1 MRQIMAGRNHL
12 YIPGPTNVPNEV
24 LNAMHVAMEDHR
36 SPIFPQLLTPLLQD
50 LKKIFQTETGQA
62 FIFPATG
69 TAGWEIAL
77 TNVLNP
83 GDKVLIYRFGQ
94 FSHLW
99 AEMAKRLGFDVEIHN
114 EPWGCGI
121 PLDKLEARL
130 KEDKNH
136 EIKAFLATHN
146 ETATGVTSDIGG
158 VRKAL
163 DAAGHPAFLFVDGV
177 SAIAS
182 IDFRMDDW
190 GVDGAI
196 SGSQKGFMLPAG
208 GAFVAFS
215 QKALAALETSTYPRC
230 FLDLKDQ
237 MTNNANGYTPYTP
250 NLPLL
255 YGLRKALDLLLE
267 EGLENVFARHYRL
280 AEGTRKAVAAWG
292 MKQCAQAGFASNTV
306 TAVVVPEDKDARTV
320 ISTAFSKYNIS
331 LGAGLSEVAG
341 KVFRIGHVGDMNDV
355 SMLGA
360 IAGVEM
366 ALLDNDFDIVPGSG
380 VAAAIEYYRATA
392 K

>member
-1 MRQIMAGRNHL
+1 MAGRNHL

-24 LNAMHVAMEDHR
+24 LNAMHIAMEDHR
-36 SPIFPQLLTPLLQD
+36 SPIFPKLLTPLLQD
-50 LKKIFQTETGQA
+50 LKKIFRTETGQA

-77 TNVLNP
+77 SNCLNP

-99 AEMAKRLGFDVEIHN
+99 AEMAKRLGFDVEIHQV
-114 EPWGCGI
+114 EWGKGI
-121 PLDKLEARL
+121 PLDHLEARL

-146 ETATGVTSDIGG
+146 ETATGVTSDIAG
-158 VRKAL
+158 VRRAM
-163 DAAGHPAFLFVDGV
+163 AAANHPALMFVDGV
-177 SAIAS
+177 SSIAS
-182 IDFRMDDW
+182 IDFRMDEW

-215 QKALAALETSTYPRC
+215 QKSLKAAETSTYPRC
-230 FLDLKDQ
+230 FLDLRDQ
-237 MTNNANGYTPYTP
+237 MNANKDGYTPYTP

-267 EGLENVFARHYRL
+267 EGLDNVYARHYRL

-292 MKQCAQAGFASNTV
+292 MKQCAYLGFESNTV
-306 TAVVVPEDKDARTV
+306 TAVMVPEGKDARHV

-331 LGAGLSEVAG
+331 LGAGLSELAG
-341 KVFRIGHVGDMNDV
+341 KAFRIGHVGDMNDV

-366 ALLDNDFDIVPGSG
+366 ALLDNGFDIKPGSG
-380 VAAAIEYYRATA
+380 VAAAIEYYRKRA

>member
-1 MRQIMAGRNHL
+1 MAGRNHL
-12 YIPGPTNVPNEV
+12 YIPGPTNIPNEV
-24 LNAMHVAMEDHR
+24 LNAMHIAMEDHR

-50 LKKIFQTETGQA
+50 LKKIFRTETGQA

-77 TNVLNP
+77 TNTLNP

-99 AEMAKRLGFDVEIHN
+99 AELAKRLGFDVEIHQ
-114 EPWGCGI
+114 ETWGKGM

-130 KEDKNH
+130 KEDTGH
-136 EIKAFLATHN
+136 EIKAVLATHN
-146 ETATGVTSDIGG
+146 ETATGVTSDIAG
-158 VRKAL
+158 VRKAM
-163 DAAGHPAFLFVDGV
+163 DAAKHPALMFVDGV
-177 SAIAS
+177 SSIAS
-182 IDFRMDDW
+182 IDFRMDEW

-208 GAFVAFS
+208 GAFLAFS
-215 QKALAALETSTYPRC
+215 QKALKATETSTYPRC
-230 FLDLKDQ
+230 FLDLQDQ
-237 MTNNANGYTPYTP
+237 MNTNKDGYTPYTP

-267 EGLENVFARHYRL
+267 EGLENVYARHHRL
-280 AEGTRKAVAAWG
+280 AEGTRKAIAVWG
-292 MKQCAQAGFASNTV
+292 LKLCAYPGFESDTV
-306 TAVVVPEDKDARTV
+306 SAIMVPESKDARHV
-320 ISTAFSKYNIS
+320 ISTAFNKYNIS
-331 LGAGLSEVAG
+331 LGAGLSELAG
-341 KVFRIGHVGDMNDV
+341 KAFRIGHVGDMNDV

-366 ALLDNDFDIVPGSG
+366 ALLDNGFDIKAGSG
-380 VAAAIEYYRATA
+380 VAAAIEYYRGTA

>member
-1 MRQIMAGRNHL
+1 MAGRNHL

-36 SPIFPQLLTPLLQD
+36 SPVFPKLLTPLLQD
-50 LKKIFQTETGQA
+50 LKKIFKTETGQA

-69 TAGWEIAL
+69 TAGWEVAL
-77 TNVLNP
+77 TNTLNP

-99 AEMAKRLGFDVEIHN
+99 AEMAKRLGFDVEIHQ
-114 EPWGCGI
+114 ETWGKGI

-130 KEDKNH
+130 KEDTNH
-136 EIKAFLATHN
+136 EIKAVLATHN

-158 VRKAL
+158 VRKAM
-163 DAAGHPAFLFVDGV
+163 DASNHPAFLFVDGV
-177 SAIAS
+177 SSIAS
-182 IDFRMDDW
+182 LDFRMDEW

-208 GAFVAFS
+208 GAFLAFS
-215 QKALAALETSTYPRC
+215 QKALKAVETSTYPRC

-237 MTNNANGYTPYTP
+237 MTNNAAGYTPYTP
-250 NLPLL
+250 NLPIL

-267 EGLENVFARHYRL
+267 EGMENVYARHHRL

-292 MKQCAQAGFASNTV
+292 LTQCAQPGFASDTV
-306 TAVVVPEDKDARTV
+306 TAVVVPEDKDARLV

-331 LGAGLSEVAG
+331 LGAGLSELAG

-366 ALLDNDFDIVPGSG
+366 ALLDSGIAIQPGSG
-380 VAAAIEYYRATA
+380 VAAALEYYRATA

>member
-1 MRQIMAGRNHL
+1 MAGRNHL
-12 YIPGPTNVPNEV
+12 YIPGPTNVPNEI

-36 SPIFPQLLTPLLQD
+36 SPIFPKLMTPLLQD
-50 LKKIFQTETGQA
+50 LKKIFRTETGQA

-77 TNVLNP
+77 TNTLNP

-99 AEMAKRLGFDVEIHN
+99 AEMAKRLGFDVEIHQ
-114 EPWGCGI
+114 ESWGKGI

-130 KEDKNH
+130 KEDSNH
-136 EIKAFLATHN
+136 EIKAVLATHN

-158 VRKAL
+158 ARKAM
-163 DAAGHPAFLFVDGV
+163 DASNHPALLFVDGV
-177 SAIAS
+177 SSIAS
-182 IDFRMDDW
+182 IDFRMDEW

-215 QKALAALETSTYPRC
+215 QKALQAVETSTYPRC

-237 MTNNANGYTPYTP
+237 MNANKDGYTPYTP

-267 EGLENVFARHYRL
+267 EGMENVYARHHRL
-280 AEGTRKAVAAWG
+280 AEGTRQAVAAWG
-292 MKQCAQAGFASNTV
+292 MTLCAQAGFESDTV
-306 TAVVVPEDKDARTV
+306 TAVVVPEGKDARTV
-320 ISTAFSKYNIS
+320 ISTVFSKYNIS

-366 ALLDNDFDIVPGSG
+366 ALLDSGIDIKPGSG

>member
-1 MRQIMAGRNHL
+1 MAGRNHL
-12 YIPGPTNVPNEV
+12 FIPGPTNVPHEV
-24 LNAMHVAMEDHR
+24 LSAMHIPMEDHR
-36 SPIFPQLLTPLLQD
+36 SPIFPKLLTPLLQD
-50 LKKIFQTETGQA
+50 LKKVFKTETGQA

-69 TAGWEIAL
+69 TAGWEVAL
-77 TNVLNP
+77 TNTLNP

-99 AEMAKRLGFDVEIHN
+99 AEMAKRLGFDVEIHQ
-114 EPWGCGI
+114 ETWGKGI
-121 PLDKLEARL
+121 PLDKIEARL
-130 KEDKNH
+130 KEDTKH
-136 EIKAFLATHN
+136 EIKAVLATHN

-163 DAAGHPAFLFVDGV
+163 NVANHPAMLFVDGV
-177 SAIAS
+177 SSIAS
-182 IDFRMDDW
+182 LDFRMDEW
-190 GVDGAI
+190 GVDAAI

-208 GAFVAFS
+208 GAFLAFS
-215 QKALAALETSTYPRC
+215 QKALQAAETNTYPRC

-237 MTNNANGYTPYTP
+237 ANANKDGYTPYTP

-255 YGLRKALDLLLE
+255 YGLRKSLDLLLE
-267 EGLENVFARHYRL
+267 EGLENVYARHYRL
-280 AEGTRKAVAAWG
+280 AEGVRKAVAAWG
-292 MKQCAQAGFASNTV
+292 LTQCAQPGFESNTV
-306 TAVVVPEDKDARTV
+306 TAIVVPEDKDAKTV
-320 ISTAFSKYNIS
+320 ISIAFSKYNIS

-355 SMLGA
+355 SLLGA

-366 ALLDNDFDIVPGSG
+366 ALLDSGIDIKPGSG